1 MAAKKNPDPV
11 PEGKVGVYVC
21 HCGGNISDPVDV
33 EKVCERARQ
42 VPGVVV
48 ARTNMFMC
56 SDPGQELIME
66 DLKSGLVDRVVVA
79 SCSPSLHET
88 TFRRLSSGPG
98 PTPISTSTP
107 TSGSR

>member
-1 MAAKKNPDPV
+1 MVAKKNPDPV

-21 HCGGNISDPVDV
+21 YCGGNISDQVDV

-48 ARTNMFMC
+48 ARSNMFMC
-56 SDPGQELIME
+56 SDPGQELIIE

-79 SCSPSLHET
+79 PALPVCMKPL
-88 TFRRLSSGPG
+88 FVRP
-98 PTPISTSTP
+98 
-107 TSGSR
+107 